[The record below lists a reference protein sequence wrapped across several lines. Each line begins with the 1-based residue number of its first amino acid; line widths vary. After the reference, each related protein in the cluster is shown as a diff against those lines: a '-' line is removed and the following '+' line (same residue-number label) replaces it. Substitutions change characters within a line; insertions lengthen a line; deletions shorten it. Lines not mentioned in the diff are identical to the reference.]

1 MLRRLIHWWRE
12 RNFCNPY
19 SVWDTSL
26 NPQYWVWEHY
36 HEPVSS
42 VSDERLYS
50 NGAVRFL
57 ESNAVLITDHIEIE
71 DKTDTDDD
79 DLFPLYSQGQRSKR
93 FWFKHNLVSAT
104 VQDDDTYKLEFY
116 RAASQKSVH
125 EEFAKWVVERKG
137 DSKVSILIR
146 KNGSLVANKVSFK
159 PPVIDDLELN
169 YGTGFNKTYAKMK
182 GILDS
187 GKSSLTLLHGA
198 PGSGKSTLLKHL
210 SSVVSRDWIF
220 IPTGLADQLA
230 SPDFISLLMDK
241 KGAILILEDAEG
253 AVQTRGNERS
263 NETAVSTLLNL
274 TDGVLGSI
282 LDLAILVTYNCDKQ
296 FIDPALLRKGRLSLD
311 LSLGPLSIPD
321 AKRLATHL
329 GKTIDITSP
338 MTLADLYG
346 ADTDTGYTP
355 PKERQVGFHTL
366 IATPKTGG
374 EKEKEGE

>member
-1 MLRRLIHWWRE
+1 MLCRLTNWWRRIRRE
-12 RNFCNPY
+12 NPY

-50 NGAVRFL
+50 NGAIRFL
-57 ESNAVLITDHIEIE
+57 ETNAVLITDHIEIE

-79 DLFPLYSQGQRSKR
+79 DFLSKYSQGQRSKR
-93 FWFKHNLVSAT
+93 FWYKHNLVSAT

-116 RAASQKSVH
+116 RAASQISVH
-125 EEFAKWVVERKG
+125 EEFTKWVVERKG

-169 YGTGFNKTYAKMK
+169 YGSGFKKTHEKMK
-182 GILDS
+182 GILDEGGS
-187 GKSSLTLLHGA
+187 SLFMINGSPGTGKSNY
-198 PGSGKSTLLKHL
+198 LKYL
-210 SSVVSRDWIF
+210 SSIVDREFVF
-220 IPTGLADQLA
+220 ISPGLASSLS

-241 KGAILILEDAEG
+241 KGGVLILEDAEG
-253 AVQTRGNERS
+253 AVKARGSENS
-263 NETAVSTLLNL
+263 DDTAVSSLLNI
-274 TDGVLGSI
+274 TSGFLGDILSI
-282 LDLAILVTYNCDKQ
+282 SVIITTNADHPFV
-296 FIDPALLRKGRLSLD
+296 DPAMMRKGRLSL
-311 LSLGPLSIPD
+311 SLTMGPLSVED
-321 AKRLATHL
+321 AKRLAKHL
-329 GKTIDITSP
+329 GKDIEPSVP
-338 MTLADLYG
+338 MTLAEIYG

-366 IATPKTGG
+366 FPTPNPDDSQEKVG
-374 EKEKEGE
+374 E